1 MRHGK
6 TVNHLGRQKGHREAM
21 LSNMAI
27 SLILHKKI
35 NTTLAKAKALR
46 KFVEPLLTKSKTD
59 STHSRRVVF
68 SYLQS
73 KEALQELFGDVAT
86 KIASRPGGYTR
97 ILKTGFR
104 VGDSA
109 DMCLIELVD
118 YNLNMLSADD
128 TKKKSRRRSKTKAAA
143 PVAKVVEVV
152 KPEVIETSTN
162 EEATSEESSDENTDI
177 KE

>member
-128 TKKKSRRRSKTKAAA
+128 TKKKSRRRSKAKSSA
-143 PVAKVVEVV
+143 PIAKVEEVV
-152 KPEVIETSTN
+152 KPNVIETS
-162 EEATSEESSDENTDI
+162 TSEESSDENPDI